1 MASEETKTP
10 TLPATS
16 EIEGDFNDP
25 RTSVVTELLLSDISD
40 DVGTCWRELGPK
52 LDIPAAKIQNLD
64 NDYRCSRDK
73 ANALLLMWKQK
84 EGSSAVA
91 GRLADALESIGKK
104 CIAEKLLGVDDA
116 KMLRCGSIPKGHV
129 ISLTVIHN
137 LGEGLDKLMVC
148 EDAQGNK
155 FMVKAFNSS
164 DNFLKLEE
172 TLVSKRFLETVV
184 VARQESLKRYI
195 SSELQ
200 DLRLQMKKGQLA
212 NGNFDK
218 TDGSQDASKDK
229 KEPTSSLLNEEVDP
243 PNDESVEKLL
253 QSCEEHRNI
262 FQRRFEAVI
271 KLTAE
276 VAQQS
281 EDNVNCISQL
291 LEFTMELQ
299 QEEIK
304 LFSKI
309 DLVRTQSQLSDER
322 HKDRAEELHKWK
334 TQHEVQIK
342 EVEKLLSGL
351 LHQSTTEGKPNYKG
365 RLFSHQKSVP
375 EHGSKS
381 LSGFGEKSFRHHS
394 EGDLSKEIRMKNPLS
409 WLRSVDK

>member
-1 MASEETKTP
+1 
-10 TLPATS
+10 
-16 EIEGDFNDP
+16 
-25 RTSVVTELLLSDISD
+25 
-40 DVGTCWRELGPK
+40 
-52 LDIPAAKIQNLD
+52 
-64 NDYRCSRDK
+64 
-73 ANALLLMWKQK
+73 
-84 EGSSAVA
+84 
-91 GRLADALESIGKK
+91 
-104 CIAEKLLGVDDA
+104 
-116 KMLRCGSIPKGHV
+116 
-129 ISLTVIHN
+129 
-137 LGEGLDKLMVC
+137 
-148 EDAQGNK
+148 
-155 FMVKAFNSS
+155 
-164 DNFLKLEE
+164 
-172 TLVSKRFLETVV
+172 
-184 VARQESLKRYI
+184 
-195 SSELQ
+195 
-200 DLRLQMKKGQLA
+200 MKKGQLAMA

-229 KEPTSSLLNEEVDP
+229 TEPTSSLLNEEVDP

-253 QSCEEHRNI
+253 QLCEEHRNI

-309 DLVRTQSQLSDER
+309 DLVRTQSHER

-351 LHQSTTEGKPNYKG
+351 LHQSTTEGKPSYKG
-365 RLFSHQKSVP
+365 RLVISNRLTFFQCNMQIVCELLEAH
-375 EHGSKS
+375 
-381 LSGFGEKSFRHHS
+381 
-394 EGDLSKEIRMKNPLS
+394 
-409 WLRSVDK
+409 

>member
-1 MASEETKTP
+1 
-10 TLPATS
+10 
-16 EIEGDFNDP
+16 
-25 RTSVVTELLLSDISD
+25 
-40 DVGTCWRELGPK
+40 
-52 LDIPAAKIQNLD
+52 
-64 NDYRCSRDK
+64 
-73 ANALLLMWKQK
+73 
-84 EGSSAVA
+84 
-91 GRLADALESIGKK
+91 
-104 CIAEKLLGVDDA
+104 
-116 KMLRCGSIPKGHV
+116 
-129 ISLTVIHN
+129 
-137 LGEGLDKLMVC
+137 
-148 EDAQGNK
+148 
-155 FMVKAFNSS
+155 
-164 DNFLKLEE
+164 
-172 TLVSKRFLETVV
+172 
-184 VARQESLKRYI
+184 
-195 SSELQ
+195 
-200 DLRLQMKKGQLA
+200 MKKGQLA

-229 KEPTSSLLNEEVDP
+229 TEPTSSLLNEEVDP

-253 QSCEEHRNI
+253 QLCEEHRNI

-322 HKDRAEELHKWK
+322 HMDQAEELHKWK

-351 LHQSTTEGKPNYKG
+351 LHQRKTEGEPNYKG
-365 RLFSHQKSVP
+365 RLVISNRLTFFHFNYLIL
-375 EHGSKS
+375 HA
-381 LSGFGEKSFRHHS
+381 
-394 EGDLSKEIRMKNPLS
+394 NCN
-409 WLRSVDK
+409 